1 MVDMITRAEMEFRK
15 KACLAQLKL
24 RVVAFSIVLGV
35 PPWIGF
41 YALQKMGFNLGNTH
55 FVRAVGVV
63 LLGVYIVGV
72 YRIVRRTQR
81 DCELVCPKCGGLL
94 GAEGGGVSA
103 TGECRKCGER
113 IVG

>member
-41 YALQKMGFNLGNTH
+41 YALQKLGFNLGKMRGSCNERVRFDDDLDRSS
-55 FVRAVGVV
+55 FV
-63 LLGVYIVGV
+63 
-72 YRIVRRTQR
+72 
-81 DCELVCPKCGGLL
+81 
-94 GAEGGGVSA
+94 
-103 TGECRKCGER
+103 
-113 IVG
+113 